1 MARTKDA
8 KSAKAYSFQ
17 IRIPWDV
24 RNLYYSLN
32 ADTRKKVKDK
42 ITKMFQDEIELC
54 ADQGEEYEPLENTPD

>member
-1 MARTKDA
+1 MAKTKDA

-24 RNLYYSLN
+24 RELYYSLN
-32 ADTRKKVKDK
+32 AETRKKVKNK
-42 ITKMFQDEIELC
+42 ITQLFQDEIELC